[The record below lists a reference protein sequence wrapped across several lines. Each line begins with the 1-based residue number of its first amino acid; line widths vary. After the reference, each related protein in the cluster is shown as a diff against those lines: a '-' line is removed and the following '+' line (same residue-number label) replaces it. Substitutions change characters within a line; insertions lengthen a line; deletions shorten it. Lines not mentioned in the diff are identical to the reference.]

1 MKKMNVLINVRKMI
15 ITNMNLK
22 NDVINNVQKLQFKWK
37 IILYDWWLFF
47 KPICIE
53 ENTFEYI
60 FTQEWVKNCPLKDI
74 KQNTCIQNYKNNKTD
89 ESKNEEKEEDTKAQ
103 DIMLQNIEV
112 GFTSEDYDS
121 SNFENGED
129 DIFEDEKLTVTL
141 TTTKNQKNNTN
152 NNITIIDLGECEG
165 LFRKEYNISENG

>member
-1 MKKMNVLINVRKMI
+1 
-15 ITNMNLK
+15 
-22 NDVINNVQKLQFKWK
+22 
-37 IILYDWWLFF
+37 
-47 KPICIE
+47 
-53 ENTFEYI
+53 
-60 FTQEWVKNCPLKDI
+60 
-74 KQNTCIQNYKNNKTD
+74 
-89 ESKNEEKEEDTKAQ
+89 
-103 DIMLQNIEV
+103 MLQNIEV

-152 NNITIIDLGECEG
+152 NNITIIDLGECGG